1 MRHSPQSGLFI
12 SLEGGEGSGKSTQ
25 IKRLQA
31 YLSQKVPSVEIVITR
46 EPGGKDTPAAE
57 AIRQLLVTGTPDSL
71 TAKTEALLML
81 SSRVEHVER
90 LILPKLAQGAII
102 LCDRF
107 ADSSYVYQTITG
119 GYDEAELRDLHQL
132 SIGAITPHKTFLFDL
147 SPEEGLARAGGRES
161 QTEARFEAKGLAY
174 HEQVREGY
182 LSLAQKEPKRFCIID
197 ATQSEDMIAG
207 ALQTEVDALLAAHKI
222 LP

>member
-1 MRHSPQSGLFI
+1 MNHNAQSGLFI

-31 YLSQKVPSVEIVITR
+31 YLAKILPSVEIVITR
-46 EPGGKDTPAAE
+46 EPGGTDTPAAE

-81 SSRVEHVER
+81 ASRVEHVKR
-90 LILPKLAQGAII
+90 FISPKLAQGAII

-107 ADSSYVYQTITG
+107 KDSSYVYQSITG
-119 GYDEAELRDLHQL
+119 GYDGDELRDLHQL
-132 SIGAITPHKTFLFDL
+132 SIGDITADRTFLFDL
-147 SPEEGLARAGGRES
+147 SPEEGLARAQGRES

-174 HEQVREGY
+174 HNQVREGY
-182 LSLAQKEPKRFCIID
+182 LSLAQKEPDRFCIID
-197 ATQSEDMIAG
+197 ATQSEEDIA
-207 ALQTEVDALLAAHKI
+207 AILQQDITALLKAHKF